1 MSRHPTTAEKL
12 ERKNHRTIFRGIGF
26 LLFSAGLSLIL
37 YTAPPLVQTAFQTYV
52 ILKQVAHAEASL
64 PPAKAEKF

>member
-1 MSRHPTTAEKL
+1 MARHPTTAEKL

-37 YTAPPLVQTAFQTYV
+37 YTAPPLVQTAVQTYV
-52 ILKQVAHAEASL
+52 VMKQIAHAEAAVPSG
-64 PPAKAEKF
+64 KF